1 MKILCGE
8 SEDKLQ
14 RKMFEIPKENLIELL
29 KTDNGLHEV
38 IDMFDPS
45 ILLRIYFDIEGYNVD
60 SKKVLDES
68 LDVLNNYFKTNS
80 DCWAIAECNREE
92 KTSYHILSK
101 KYKMSLT
108 NLRLLANDL
117 HKKLPYIDTSA
128 YWFSMGYGSDEGSLR
143 LPNQSKKSINKEG
156 PPLIIL
162 QGELE
167 DFFVCSFD
175 NLELYV
181 YTREWQQ

>member
-8 SEDKLQ
+8 SEDKQQ
-14 RKMFEIPKENLIELL
+14 RKIMDIPKDILIELI
-29 KTDNGLHEV
+29 KTDYGLHEV

-45 ILLRIYFDIEGYNVD
+45 IELRIYFDIEAYNVD
-60 SKKVLDES
+60 SIKVLEESFEILNKYLKTTNDE
-68 LDVLNNYFKTNS
+68 
-80 DCWAIAECNREE
+80 WAISSCNRED

-101 KYKMSLT
+101 KYKISLIH
-108 NLRLLANDL
+108 LRLLANDL
-117 HKKLPYIDTSA
+117 HKELSYIDTSA
-128 YWFSMGYGSDEGSLR
+128 YWFSMGYCADEGSLR

-162 QGELE
+162 QGSLE
-167 DFFVCSFD
+167 DFFVSSFD

-181 YTREWQQ
+181 YTRK

>member
-1 MKILCGE
+1 MKILYGE

-14 RKMFEIPKENLIELL
+14 RNMCYIPKEKLIIML
-29 KTDNGLHEV
+29 KTDHGFHEV
-38 IDMFDPS
+38 INMFDPS

-68 LDVLNNYFKTNS
+68 LDILNNYFKTNS

-101 KYKMSLT
+101 KYKISLS
-108 NLRLLANDL
+108 NLRLLGNDL
-117 HKKLPYIDTSA
+117 EKKLSYIDTSA
-128 YWFSMGYGSDEGSLR
+128 YWFSMGYSADEGSLR
-143 LPNQSKKSINKEG
+143 LPNQSKKSINKDG
-156 PPLIIL
+156 PPLKIL

-167 DFFVCSFD
+167 DFFVCTFD

-181 YTREWQQ
+181 YTR